1 MEKERFQNAVGEKFR
16 LCSGNS
22 IIELELIDFREL
34 QPRRVRGLRAK
45 PFALIFRGSA
55 VGSHTQSLPRQ
66 VHELQDGT
74 GDSISIYL
82 EPIVSTGEDG
92 MLYEAIFD

>member
-34 QPRRVRGLRAK
+34 GPRRVRGLRTK

-55 VGSHTQSLPRQ
+55 VGNHPQALPRQ
-66 VHELQDGT
+66 IHELQDGT
-74 GDSISIYL
+74 GNSISIYL

>member
-1 MEKERFQNAVGEKFR
+1 MENERFQNSVGEKFR
-16 LCSGNS
+16 LCSGSS

-55 VGSHTQSLPRQ
+55 IGDHTQALPRQ
-66 VHELQDGT
+66 IHELQDGN

>member
-16 LCSGNS
+16 LCTGNS
-22 IIELELIDFREL
+22 NIELELIDFREL
-34 QPRRVRGLRAK
+34 QPRRVRGLRAE

-55 VGSHTQSLPRQ
+55 IANHMQALPRQ
-66 VHELQDGT
+66 IHELQDGT
-74 GDSISIYL
+74 GNSISIYL